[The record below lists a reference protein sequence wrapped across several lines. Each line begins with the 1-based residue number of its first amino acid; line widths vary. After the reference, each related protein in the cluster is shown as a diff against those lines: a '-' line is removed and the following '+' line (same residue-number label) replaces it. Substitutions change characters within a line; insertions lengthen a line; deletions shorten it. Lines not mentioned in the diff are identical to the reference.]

1 MMRPNSTFCTW
12 KHQSTIKVV
21 VKFGDGRWNVK
32 LIYLV
37 QAAQE
42 HFIADDQNAVE
53 RRQHKVF
60 YPVVL
65 HTATKKIDDAT
76 DWKGMKSKNKPQNR
90 FLPFLHYQRGCG
102 ANFQSHLIHSENLDP
117 LTAQPLIK
125 LSSPVLHKAAR
136 GDHEDTLHDWFPPVG
151 SLFKQGP
158 GQCNTL
164 ESLSQTH
171 LIGQNGS
178 RTASS
183 PEAQNK
189 TWRSL

>member
-1 MMRPNSTFCTW
+1 MY
-12 KHQSTIKVV
+12 
-21 VKFGDGRWNVK
+21 
-32 LIYLV
+32 LI

-65 HTATKKIDDAT
+65 HTATEKIDEVT
-76 DWKGMKSKNKPQNR
+76 EEWNLSINLIRQKTI
-90 FLPFLHYQRGCG
+90 LPFLHYQLGCG
-102 ANFQSHLIHSENLDP
+102 AKFNSHLIHSENLDP
-117 LTAQPLIK
+117 LTAQPLVK

-151 SLFKQGP
+151 SLFKQSP
-158 GQCNTL
+158 GQRNAL

-178 RTASS
+178 RTTSS

-189 TWRSL
+189 TKLNSSMVMLQNKSSLTSSP